1 MLFPEVID
9 NFIES
14 IILFYTFLVISFVLY
29 KEYITF
35 LISLSNFSHVFPAFT
50 CTSAIGNLWNICL
63 GLNILRLEWSE
74 TLSCLRS
81 ETLAVQARSEK
92 PVPFFFIG
100 NILLSKAS
108 RTLSLPSKSAYK
120 FLRIY
125 FLFCFLSGFW
135 GFIFF

>member
-1 MLFPEVID
+1 MLFPEVRD
-9 NFIES
+9 NFIEF
-14 IILFYTFLVISFVLY
+14 IILFYTFLVISFAWY

-35 LISLSNFSHVFPAFT
+35 LISLRNFSHVLPAFT

-81 ETLAVQARSEK
+81 ETLAAQARSEK
-92 PVPFFFIG
+92 SVPSFVIG

-125 FLFCFLSGFW
+125 FFFCFLSGFL
-135 GFIFF
+135 GFIFC